1 MTTEITNA
9 HIYSLNGFDNVT
21 ISGTSVESIGTMHC
35 GHGYSSECVIK
46 ADDPN
51 ICDPL
56 EPDQKCNELAY
67 TVVQTLTPTAQT
79 IPSTNNPITK
89 YPTFAPAIHLVTFA
103 PTHEPT
109 MNAIGW
115 KTTIKPTVTLSA
127 TKRSDKND
135 EEIYLSKLVHEDHVF
150 ILLIVVLSI
159 IIIIMAA
166 CICRNK
172 ISTSKSRRIQIE
184 SIDDQSRSE
193 GDMPKLSE
201 GDIVTLVDSFDDNQQ
216 MKKMVKKMR
225 ISLWNHQMRR

>member
-1 MTTEITNA
+1 MYSTLVYKLATEITNA
-9 HIYSLNGFDNVT
+9 HIYSMNGFDNVT
-21 ISGTSVESIGTMHC
+21 ISGASLESIGTMHC

-56 EPDQKCNELAY
+56 EPDQRCNELAY
-67 TVVQTLTPTAQT
+67 TVARTLTPTK
-79 IPSTNNPITK
+79 NPITN
-89 YPTFAPAIHLVTFA
+89 YPTFAPAIHLVTSA

-109 MNAIGW
+109 MNATGW
-115 KTTIKPTVTLSA
+115 KTTIKPTVTSSA
-127 TKRSDKND
+127 TVRSDKND
-135 EEIYLSKLVHEDHVF
+135 EAIYLSKLVHEDHIF
-150 ILLIVVLSI
+150 ILLIVVMAI

-172 ISTSKSRRIQIE
+172 ISTSKSRKIQIE

-201 GDIVTLVDSFDDNQQ
+201 GDIVTLVDPFDEYKQNA
-216 MKKMVKKMR
+216 
-225 ISLWNHQMRR
+225 